1 MAKFVYRMQNIL
13 DVNTKLETQ
22 AKNEFA
28 VQSARV
34 AEEEQRLAAYEE
46 RALAYRVK
54 LKELSTGEL
63 DTFKI
68 KETQAAIDSMKY
80 VIDRQKIQLAH
91 ENKILEE
98 KRIALSEARQEVRTH
113 EKLKEKQF
121 LQFMAEEAAKESKE
135 IDELV
140 SYRFG
145 SLKEQG

>member
-34 AEEEQRLAAYEE
+34 AEEEQRLATYEE
-46 RALAYRVK
+46 RSLAYRVQ

-91 ENKILEE
+91 ENRILEE

>member
-34 AEEEQRLAAYEE
+34 AEEEQRLAAMEE
-46 RALAYRVK
+46 RSLQYKAE

-68 KETQAAIDSMKY
+68 KEKQAAIDSMKY
-80 VIDRQKIQLAH
+80 VIDRQKVQLAH
-91 ENKILEE
+91 ENRILEE

-145 SLKEQG
+145 SLKEQE

>member
-1 MAKFVYRMQNIL
+1 MAKFFYRMQNIL

-34 AEEEQRLAAYEE
+34 AEEEQRLAAMEE
-46 RALAYRVK
+46 RSLQYK
-54 LKELSTGEL
+54 MELKELSTGEL

-68 KETQAAIDSMKY
+68 KEKRAAIDSMKY

-91 ENKILEE
+91 ENRILEE

-145 SLKEQG
+145 SLKEQE

>member
-46 RALAYRVK
+46 RSLAYRVQ

-91 ENKILEE
+91 ENRILEE

-145 SLKEQG
+145 ET

>member
-1 MAKFVYRMQNIL
+1 MAKFFYRMQNIL

-34 AEEEQRLAAYEE
+34 AEEEQRLAAMEE
-46 RALAYRVK
+46 RSLQYK
-54 LKELSTGEL
+54 MELKELSTGEL

-68 KETQAAIDSMKY
+68 KEKQAAIDSMKY

-91 ENKILEE
+91 ENRILEE

-145 SLKEQG
+145 SLKEQE

>member
-1 MAKFVYRMQNIL
+1 M
-13 DVNTKLETQ
+13 
-22 AKNEFA
+22 
-28 VQSARV
+28 
-34 AEEEQRLAAYEE
+34 EE
-46 RALAYRVK
+46 RSLQYKVE

-68 KETQAAIDSMKY
+68 KEKQAAIDSMKY

-91 ENKILEE
+91 ENRILEE

-145 SLKEQG
+145 SLKEQE

>member
-34 AEEEQRLAAYEE
+34 AEEEQRLAAMEE
-46 RALAYRVK
+46 RSLQYK
-54 LKELSTGEL
+54 MELKELSTGEL

-68 KETQAAIDSMKY
+68 KEKQAAIDSMKY

-91 ENKILEE
+91 ENRILEE

-145 SLKEQG
+145 SLKEQE

>member
-1 MAKFVYRMQNIL
+1 MAKFFYRMQNIL

-34 AEEEQRLAAYEE
+34 AEEEQRLAAMEE
-46 RALAYRVK
+46 RSLQYKAE

-68 KETQAAIDSMKY
+68 KEKQAAIDSMKY
-80 VIDRQKIQLAH
+80 VIDRQKVQLAH
-91 ENKILEE
+91 ENRILEE

-145 SLKEQG
+145 SLKEQE

>member
-1 MAKFVYRMQNIL
+1 MAKFFYRMQNIL

-34 AEEEQRLAAYEE
+34 AEEEQRLAAMEE
-46 RALAYRVK
+46 RSLQYKAE

-68 KETQAAIDSMKY
+68 KEKQAAIDSMKY

-91 ENKILEE
+91 ENRILEE

-145 SLKEQG
+145 SLKEQE

>member
-46 RALAYRVK
+46 RSLAYRVK

>member
-1 MAKFVYRMQNIL
+1 MAKFFYRMQNIL

-34 AEEEQRLAAYEE
+34 AEEEQRLAAMEE
-46 RALAYRVK
+46 RSLQYKVE

-68 KETQAAIDSMKY
+68 KEKQAAIDSMKY

-91 ENKILEE
+91 ENRILEE

-145 SLKEQG
+145 SLKEQE

>member
-46 RALAYRVK
+46 RSLAYRVQ

-91 ENKILEE
+91 ENRILEE

>member
-1 MAKFVYRMQNIL
+1 MAKFFYRMQNIL

-34 AEEEQRLAAYEE
+34 AEEEQRLAAMEE
-46 RALAYRVK
+46 RSLQYK
-54 LKELSTGEL
+54 MELKELSTGEL

-68 KETQAAIDSMKY
+68 KEKQAAIDSMKY
-80 VIDRQKIQLAH
+80 VIDRQKVQLAH
-91 ENKILEE
+91 ENRILEE

-145 SLKEQG
+145 SLKEQE